1 MRVLFPNTM
10 ARLPKKPPNQPAGRI
25 SDSIDAKKEA
35 QISSN
40 AKNGLFGL
48 CAPEGLQLNTAIF
61 GTTSEGLS
69 PLLRRCV
76 LFVKFEAMRRI
87 SVVLYYLLLCC
98 CPLIHAQAPLTL
110 GLQKVIDG
118 LSGPVVL
125 THAGDGSN
133 RLFIVEQPG
142 NIRVMRNGKMK
153 PYPFLD
159 LTSKVAPISPYYSEM
174 GLLGLTFHPKFKQNG
189 RFYVYYSAPPEKAGI
204 DHTGI
209 LAEYQVSPF
218 DPNMADFTTQRIILK
233 IDQPA
238 SNHNGG
244 ALAFG
249 PDGYLY
255 LGLGDGGGAGDR
267 YGLTGNGQNL
277 NTLLGK
283 ILRIDVD
290 QGDPYGI
297 PDDNPFARGGG
308 RPEIW
313 AYGFRNPWRFS
324 FAPDGRLFCADVG
337 QNKWEEIN
345 LVERGGNYG
354 WRLKEGNQCY
364 NPEKNCEQGKTLLA
378 PIHTYMHSS
387 SRVCVV
393 GGYVCRNR
401 NLTGLYGKF
410 VYADWKGAVMAL
422 EQNGQRWESIGLRF
436 RGGDDY
442 GYVNCLGEDEQGNL
456 YLLTQTQLGPKN
468 RTGAVYLLQK

>member
-1 MRVLFPNTM
+1 MRV
-10 ARLPKKPPNQPAGRI
+10 RI
-25 SDSIDAKKEA
+25 
-35 QISSN
+35 
-40 AKNGLFGL
+40 
-48 CAPEGLQLNTAIF
+48 
-61 GTTSEGLS
+61 
-69 PLLRRCV
+69 
-76 LFVKFEAMRRI
+76 
-87 SVVLYYLLLCC
+87 LLLCWWILGL
-98 CPLIHAQAPLTL
+98 PTASQAQAPITL
-110 GLQKVIDG
+110 NLQKVLEG

-133 RLFIVEQPG
+133 RLFLVEQPG
-142 NIRVMRNGKMK
+142 NVRVVRNGKVK

-174 GLLGLTFHPKFKQNG
+174 GLLGLAFHPKYKQNG
-189 RFYVYYSAPPEKAGI
+189 RFYVYFSGPREKAGT
-204 DHTGI
+204 DHQGI

-218 DPNMADFTTQRIILK
+218 DPDMADFTTQRIILTV
-233 IDQPA
+233 DQPA

-267 YGLTGNGQNL
+267 FGLTGNGQNL
-277 NTLLGK
+277 NSLLGK

-290 QGDPYGI
+290 RGEPYSI

-313 AYGFRNPWRFS
+313 AYGLRNPWRFS

-345 LVERGGNYG
+345 LIERGGNYG

-364 NPEKNCEQGKTLLA
+364 NPEKNCEQGKTLEA
-378 PIHTYMHSS
+378 PIHVYLHSS

-401 NLTGLYGKF
+401 NMPALYGKF
-410 VYADWKGAVMAL
+410 VFADWKGAVMAL
-422 EQNGQRWESIGLRF
+422 EQNGQRWESISLRF
-436 RGGDDY
+436 RSGDDY
-442 GYVNCLGEDEQGNL
+442 GYINSLGEDEQGNL

-468 RTGAVYLLQK
+468 RTGAVYLIQK